1 MFLFYIV
8 ERSGCIKNIIF
19 NSTWYQST
27 LWILKGFPCLNL
39 NQQWPAVLVMEP
51 PKYPETITQ
60 PSNSVS
66 ADKIAKS
73 HTLQIKWDQLF
84 RLIPFCPCPLGKRQQ
99 GYLIGDSQKPTATE
113 HDCLTWESENSMVIA
128 WLVSNRKKF
137 GTLPRLFFQI
147 LSMFLSPFLYDR
159 LNSRRRGKVI
169 PRQQIITTP

>member
-1 MFLFYIV
+1 
-8 ERSGCIKNIIF
+8 
-19 NSTWYQST
+19 
-27 LWILKGFPCLNL
+27 
-39 NQQWPAVLVMEP
+39 MEP

-113 HDCLTWESENSMVIA
+113 HDCLTWESENSMVIS
-128 WLVSNRKKF
+128 WLGSSRKKF

-147 LSMFLSPFLYDR
+147 LSMFLSPFVWQSEL
-159 LNSRRRGKVI
+159 KEK
-169 PRQQIITTP
+169 RQGDSSTTDYYHTLISLQQGLELFDDNTDLPGFCA